1 MGRRVKYSTKAE
13 RKEAQKRWSRE
24 YYYRNRAVLQ
34 AKARERY
41 RKKKEIWPY
50 VLQIWRN
57 ILDIDI
63 IDIRTDTDISA
74 CI

>member
-1 MGRRVKYSTKAE
+1 MGRNRKYNSEEE

-41 RKKKEIWPY
+41 RKKKEMERKEKSMRELY
-50 VLQIWRN
+50 GE
-57 ILDIDI
+57 
-63 IDIRTDTDISA
+63 
-74 CI
+74 